1 VSLFFPPFSFF
12 CHQNYDKLNVRSG
25 HFTPIVAGCSPL
37 KRPIEEYI
45 KSGVINLDK
54 PANPS
59 SHEVVAWI
67 KRILRVDKTG
77 HSGTLDPK
85 VTGSLVVCISRATRL
100 VKSQQTS
107 GKEYVAIV
115 RLHDALANDDKM
127 AKAIE
132 LLTGALLQR
141 PPVISSVKRR
151 LRVRTIY
158 ESKLIEFDNERH
170 LGVFWV
176 SCEAGTYIRT
186 LCVHLGMVL
195 GVGAHMQELRR
206 VRSGIMNENKG
217 LVTMHDV
224 LDAQWEYDNHKDEA
238 YLRRVIMPLETLLV
252 GHKRIVVKD
261 SAVNAICYGAKLM
274 VPGLLRFENDIEVNE
289 QVVLMTTKGEAIAL
303 GIAQMTTAVMAIV
316 DHGIVA
322 KIKRV
327 VMERDV
333 YPRRWGL
340 GPNALK
346 KKQMIAAGQLDQY
359 GKANAATPADYAAAH
374 PDYTGTAT
382 NESAAKK
389 SGTNF
394 AATAAA
400 AAAASKKRSADAVD
414 GNSAE
419 ASTAAAVAALGLDA
433 GAADN
438 NDDGGDD
445 DDAADAGVAAVSDD
459 DEQPQKKSR
468 TESHKEKDDGHKD
481 KDKKKSKKEGKSEK
495 KKDKSSKKEGK
506 SK

>member
-1 VSLFFPPFSFF
+1 
-12 CHQNYDKLNVRSG
+12 
-25 HFTPIVAGCSPL
+25 VAGCSPL
-37 KRPIEEYI
+37 KRPIDDYV

-85 VTGSLVVCISRATRL
+85 VTGSLIVCVSRATRL

-115 RLHDALANDDKM
+115 RLHDALASDEKM
-127 AKAIE
+127 ASAIE

-158 ESKLIEFDNERH
+158 ESKLLEFDNKRH

-206 VRSGIMNENKG
+206 VRSGIMTERRG
-217 LVTMHDV
+217 IVTMHDV
-224 LDAQWEYDNHKDEA
+224 LDAQYEYDNNKDEA
-238 YLRRVIMPLETLLV
+238 YLRRVILPLETLLT

-274 VPGLLRFENDIEVNE
+274 IPGLLRFENDIELNE
-289 QVVLMTTKGEAIAL
+289 QIVLMTTKGEAIAL
-303 GIAQMTTAVMAIV
+303 AIAQMTTAVMATV

-340 GPNALK
+340 GPNALLK
-346 KKQMIAAGQLDQY
+346 KKMIAAGQLDSH
-359 GKANAATPADYAAAH
+359 GKPTAATPADYLVSH
-374 PDYTGTAT
+374 PDYTGSAT
-382 NESAAKK
+382 NESAAQKL
-389 SGTNF
+389 GG
-394 AATAAA
+394 AATSSSSKKRQIDESSASNNSAAASAA
-400 AAAASKKRSADAVD
+400 AAAASLGLSMDED
-414 GNSAE
+414 GN
-419 ASTAAAVAALGLDA
+419 GD
-433 GAADN
+433 GNNN
-438 NDDGGDD
+438 NDDDD
-445 DDAADAGVAAVSDD
+445 DDDD
-459 DEQPQKKSR
+459 GDEGHSAKKHK
-468 TESHKEKDDGHKD
+468 SHKEKKG
-481 KDKKKSKKEGKSEK
+481 KEKSEK
-495 KKDKSSKKEGK
+495 KKEKKEK
-506 SK
+506 KEEKKEHKKEKKEHKHKEK

>member
-1 VSLFFPPFSFF
+1 
-12 CHQNYDKLNVRSG
+12 LNVRSG

-37 KRPIEEYI
+37 KRPIDEYV

-158 ESKLIEFDNERH
+158 ESKLLEFDNERH

-206 VRSGIMNENKG
+206 VRSGIMNERKG
-217 LVTMHDV
+217 IVTMHDV

-238 YLRRVIMPLETLLV
+238 YLRRVILPLETLLT

-274 VPGLLRFENDIEVNE
+274 VPGLLRFENDIEINE

-374 PDYTGTAT
+374 PDYTGSAT

-400 AAAASKKRSADAVD
+400 AASKKRTAEAIEG
-414 GNSAE
+414 GNSAA
-419 ASTAAAVAALGLDA
+419 ASTAAAIAALGLD
-433 GAADN
+433 N
-438 NDDGGDD
+438 NDAGDD
-445 DDAADAGVAAVSDD
+445 NDDDNDNDAAAAAAAVASSEDD
-459 DEQPQKKSR
+459 DQPQKKSR
-468 TESHKEKDDGHKD
+468 TESHKQEDDGHKEKQKKK
-481 KDKKKSKKEGKSEK
+481 KDKKKEEKGEKKDKKDKKAKKEGKEK
-495 KKDKSSKKEGK
+495 KHKE
-506 SK
+506 

>member
-1 VSLFFPPFSFF
+1 L
-12 CHQNYDKLNVRSG
+12 QKKKKNYEKLNVRSG

-37 KRPIEEYI
+37 KRPIDEYV

-85 VTGSLVVCISRATRL
+85 VTGSLIVCVSRATRL

-115 RLHDALANDDKM
+115 RLHDALANDEKM
-127 AKAIE
+127 ASAIE

-158 ESKLIEFDNERH
+158 ESKLLEFDNKRH

-206 VRSGIMNENKG
+206 VRSGIMTERRG
-217 LVTMHDV
+217 IVTMHDV
-224 LDAQWEYDNHKDEA
+224 LDAQYEYDNNKDEA
-238 YLRRVIMPLETLLV
+238 YLRRVILPLETLLT
-252 GHKRIVVKD
+252 GHKRVVVKD

-274 VPGLLRFENDIEVNE
+274 IPGLLRFENDIELNE
-289 QVVLMTTKGEAIAL
+289 QIVLMTTKGEAIAL
-303 GIAQMTTAVMAIV
+303 AIAQMTTAVMATV

-340 GPNALK
+340 GPNALLK
-346 KKQMIAAGQLDQY
+346 KKMIAAGQLDTH
-359 GKANAATPADYAAAH
+359 GKATAATPADYLVSH
-374 PDYTGTAT
+374 PDYTGSAT
-382 NESAAKK
+382 NESAAQKL
-389 SGTNF
+389 GG
-394 AATAAA
+394 
-400 AAAASKKRSADAVD
+400 AAAASAKKRTIDESSN
-414 GNSAE
+414 NSAA
-419 ASTAAAVAALGLDA
+419 ASTAAAAHSLGLDV
-433 GAADN
+433 DE
-438 NDDGGDD
+438 NDDGDDDNNNNNNGDD
-445 DDAADAGVAAVSDD
+445 DGDDGDADD
-459 DEQPQKKSR
+459 QPAKKHK
-468 TESHKEKDDGHKD
+468 SHKEKKG
-481 KDKKKSKKEGKSEK
+481 KEKSEK
-495 KKDKSSKKEGK
+495 KKEKKEK
-506 SK
+506 KEEKKEKKEHKHKEKK

>member
-1 VSLFFPPFSFF
+1 
-12 CHQNYDKLNVRSG
+12 
-25 HFTPIVAGCSPL
+25 
-37 KRPIEEYI
+37 
-45 KSGVINLDK
+45 
-54 PANPS
+54 
-59 SHEVVAWI
+59 
-67 KRILRVDKTG
+67 
-77 HSGTLDPK
+77 
-85 VTGSLVVCISRATRL
+85 
-100 VKSQQTS
+100 
-107 GKEYVAIV
+107 
-115 RLHDALANDDKM
+115 M

-433 GAADN
+433 GAADDDNNN
-438 NDDGGDD
+438 NDDNG
-445 DDAADAGVAAVSDD
+445 DAAAAAAVSDDD

-495 KKDKSSKKEGK
+495 KKEKSSKKEGK